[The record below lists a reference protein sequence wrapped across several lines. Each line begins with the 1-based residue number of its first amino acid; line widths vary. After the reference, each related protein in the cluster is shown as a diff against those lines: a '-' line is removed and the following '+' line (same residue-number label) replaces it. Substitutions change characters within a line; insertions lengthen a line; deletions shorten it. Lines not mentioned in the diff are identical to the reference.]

1 MACRQLNLRIWTN
14 QPFGFHQTPP
24 DKIFPRHQF
33 VIFSPDDWDVSFI
46 TSQNAVFVFFGF
58 HETNHSFRFGEL
70 IGSLGSW
77 SSTLPS
83 PSIWTSNFYS
93 LAGPM
98 KLMDFSTTFFSPTK
112 SPVFFSHFFLEFQMF
127 QFTKLPTLMTYL
139 GFWGEVV
146 CSENHLPLPPTH
158 TQKEKNSFFPQ
169 ETNRQALERQFWCF
183 LSSSKIPKMLWRH

>member
-33 VIFSPDDWDVSFI
+33 VIFSADDWDVSFI

-70 IGSLGSW
+70 IGFLGSW

-98 KLMDFSTTFFSPTK
+98 KLMDFSTTFFSPK
-112 SPVFFSHFFLEFQMF
+112 SPVFFFRVSDVSVHQATNSHDLFGI
-127 QFTKLPTLMTYL
+127 L
-139 GFWGEVV
+139 GRSGLFWK
-146 CSENHLPLPPTH
+146 PPAPAPH
-158 TQKEKNSFFPQ
+158 PHPKEKNSFFPQ
-169 ETNRQALERQFWCF
+169 EKNRQALERQFWCF